1 MKSGYIT
8 LPSRDGWCVE
18 VICKNGQQ
26 IFKTLLARDYPTR
39 NDVEHFINCTYGITK
54 KDCSKYEIS
63 ECIM

>member
-18 VICKNGQQ
+18 ITCKNGQK
-26 IFKTLLARDYPTR
+26 IDRFLLVSDYPTKD
-39 NDVEHFINCTYGITK
+39 DVETYINYTYGITRD
-54 KDCSKYEIS
+54 DCTKYDIL

>member
-18 VICKNGQQ
+18 ITCKDGKK
-26 IFKTLLARDYPTR
+26 IDKFLLVSDYPTKV
-39 NDVEHFINCTYGITK
+39 DVETYINHT
-54 KDCSKYEIS
+54 YEITRDDCTKYDIL